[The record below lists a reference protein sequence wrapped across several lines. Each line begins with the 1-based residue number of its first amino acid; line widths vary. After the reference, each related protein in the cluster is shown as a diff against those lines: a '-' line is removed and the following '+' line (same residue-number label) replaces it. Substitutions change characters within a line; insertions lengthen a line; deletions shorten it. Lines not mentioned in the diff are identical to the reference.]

1 MPNPTH
7 QLADAIRKVTIAVR
21 KAIDDGHRSRM
32 IDAADLVEVL
42 LSIAD
47 CLDPPIT
54 EQNRVQFPCP
64 RCGEADSDRLVW
76 LSDDETVC
84 CSTCGVTYRPGE

>member
-1 MPNPTH
+1 MTNLNHP
-7 QLADAIRKVTIAVR
+7 LADAIREVTIAVQ
-21 KAIDDGHRSRM
+21 KAIDDGHRSRE
-32 IDAADLVEVL
+32 IDADDLVEVL

-54 EQNRVQFPCP
+54 EPNRVQFPCP

-76 LSDDETVC
+76 QSDDETVC
-84 CSTCGVTYRPGE
+84 CSTCGVTYRPGG